1 MRRVVLADGVGLAV
15 QEQGA
20 GTPVVMLH
28 AWGETRRSFDR
39 LVELLPADVRVLA
52 LDQRGVGDSDKPSV
66 GYRLADAAADVVG
79 LLDALD
85 LPTAWLVG
93 SSSGGYAAQRMALDH
108 PERLL
113 GLVLVGAPRSL
124 AGLDPFGDILE
135 DFHEPVTA
143 DDIKVLN
150 ERLAFPAS
158 IPREFM
164 EVQDAAALTIPRHV
178 WLAGYRGLVEAPAP
192 TETGTIRVPTLLL
205 SGADDDLLGPADA
218 SRLAASIPGA
228 QQRLYE
234 GTGHFVL
241 WERPE
246 WVARDIVDFLDQQKN
261 QELGDVV
268 DQA

>member
-39 LVELLPADVRVLA
+39 LVELLPADVRVVA
-52 LDQRGVGDSDKPSV
+52 FDQRGVGDSDKPTV
-66 GYRLADAAADVVG
+66 GYRLAEIAADIVG

-85 LPTAWLVG
+85 VPAAWLMG
-93 SSSGGYAAQRMALDH
+93 SSSGGYVAQQVALDH

-124 AGLDPFGDILE
+124 AGRDPFGEILE
-135 DFHEPVTA
+135 DFHDPVTA

-150 ERLAFPAS
+150 ERLELPAS
-158 IPREFM
+158 IPREFI

-178 WLAGYRGLVEAPAP
+178 WLAAYRGLVEAPPP

-205 SGADDDLLGPADA
+205 SGADDDLLGPTDA
-218 SRLAASIPGA
+218 SRLAASIPGT
-228 QQRLYE
+228 QHRPYQ

-241 WERPE
+241 WERPG
-246 WVARDIVDFLDQQKN
+246 WVARDIVDFINQQN
-261 QELGDVV
+261 QGLGVV
-268 DQA
+268 VTTA